1 MAVHIFVCACIS
13 QSEHQV
19 MTLKVSEKEGIEGKN
34 AAVKAISLLNAWPG
48 TGSWRETLSQY

>member
-1 MAVHIFVCACIS
+1 
-13 QSEHQV
+13 